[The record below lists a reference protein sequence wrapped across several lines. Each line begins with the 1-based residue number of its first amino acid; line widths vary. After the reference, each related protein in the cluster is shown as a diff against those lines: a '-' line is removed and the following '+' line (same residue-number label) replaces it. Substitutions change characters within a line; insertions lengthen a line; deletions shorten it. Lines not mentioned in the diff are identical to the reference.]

1 MAEYPLN
8 KYGGDLSRI
17 DSPAYN
23 FKPCDEF
30 CNRVGTTPRCLQTT
44 MNVSI
49 FLSKLLIHPTRFFY
63 PSTLLVRNVRA

>member
-8 KYGGDLSRI
+8 KEGADLSRI
-17 DSPAYN
+17 GSPAYN
-23 FKPCDEF
+23 FKPCDDF

-63 PSTLLVRNVRA
+63 PSTLLVRNLRA

>member
-8 KYGGDLSRI
+8 KEGGDLSRI

-23 FKPCDEF
+23 FEPCDVF
-30 CNRVGTTPRCLQTT
+30 CNRVDTTPRCLQTT

-49 FLSKLLIHPTRFFY
+49 FLSKLLIHPAVFFT
-63 PSTLLVRNVRA
+63 STLLVRFSRA

>member
-8 KYGGDLSRI
+8 KKGAISSRI

-23 FKPCDEF
+23 FEPCNDF
-30 CNRVGTTPRCLQTT
+30 CNRVGTRPRCLQTT

-49 FLSKLLIHPTRFFY
+49 FLSKLLIHPTLFFY
-63 PSTLLVRNVRA
+63 PSTLLVRFLRA